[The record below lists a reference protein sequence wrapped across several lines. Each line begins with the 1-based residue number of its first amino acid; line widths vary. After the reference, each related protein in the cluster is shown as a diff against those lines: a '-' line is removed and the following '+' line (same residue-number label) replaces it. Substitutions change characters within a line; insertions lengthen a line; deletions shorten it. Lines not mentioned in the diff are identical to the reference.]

1 MAFGK
6 PKEPKEKPTKPV
18 KEKPVKEP
26 KASNKK
32 VKNPRKLAEKFEQEL
47 SEVAKR
53 LGIRVSAPYGYY
65 PEDVDKII
73 LGLEDEISNL
83 TKDNMKLKDEYNKA
97 KANEMSLQTEYQAL
111 KMQMSLAEYPDASM
125 EQASAIFDR
134 VPTLSGRDPSGGSNV
149 PVPKPNKISTPLK
162 LKVAGGDNPPQK
174 DEPTTF
180 SNLIKPRNK
189 NKGE

>member
-1 MAFGK
+1 MFDTVLREERDKYKKDLQKACEQNIILLNNRFSK
-6 PKEPKEKPTKPV
+6 HNEKADTIKGV
-18 KEKPVKEP
+18 F
-26 KASNKK
+26 S
-32 VKNPRKLAEKFEQEL
+32 
-47 SEVAKR
+47 
-53 LGIRVSAPYGYY
+53 
-65 PEDVDKII
+65 EDVDKII

-83 TKDNMKLKDEYNKA
+83 TKDNMKLKEEYNKA